1 MFCPRPKIFNPIDA
15 ATGSRQA
22 KGTRHPLQM
31 SVTVHPHLHWDPPT
45 TTQLRPPHPALVCFL
60 AATLHSPL
68 LLPHTS
74 SPSPN
79 FLRDLL
85 FAVNC
90 SRSVLSGECQ
100 ALRANCGEG
109 LLKRGCAWRL
119 RRVRSPPKGRPLA
132 CARFIC
138 KGTSVRADSTIH
150 SAIQIYY
157 TRRSLPHSHHTCN
170 GGPIECAREDIGR

>member
-22 KGTRHPLQM
+22 KGTRHPLQN
-31 SVTVHPHLHWDPPT
+31 VRNLHWDPPT

-68 LLPHTS
+68 LLLHTS

-85 FAVNC
+85 FAANC

-109 LLKRGCAWRL
+109 LLKRGCAWETAA
-119 RRVRSPPKGRPLA
+119 SQKPPPSGRPLA

-138 KGTSVRADSTIH
+138 KGTSTRADSASH

-157 TRRSLPHSHHTCN
+157 TRRSLPHSHYIRN
-170 GGPIECAREDIGR
+170 GGPVECAREDIGR